1 LEKKILRVIL
11 FSCIVALSF
20 FNMIDIQNLRA
31 IMISDKKDNIVKM
44 KQHILCI
51 MMAYPEYVTDLKVA
65 ENGNICLI
73 MKSGKEILYD
83 DGKSKSPEEK
93 LSNPD
98 LEDMMEPIYPLGPI
112 DKLMDLDSDPG
123 RIRIYPLLKEVYGEN
138 KEEIERNLDIISTCY
153 GNLQFNRN
161 NNASSALR
169 AVMDELI
176 PLAQS
181 RPDIRAYVAPYSGT
195 FYYRNISGT
204 NRLSAH
210 AFGIAID
217 LVYHKND
224 YWKWASRKEGQKRLE
239 SYPKEI
245 VEIFEKN
252 NFIWGGKWGHF
263 DMFHFEYRPEIIMMS
278 RFFGNKN
285 NEPHLWYDGAP
296 VDNNE
301 VKSYIKKIDEIF
313 ENL

>member
-1 LEKKILRVIL
+1 MEKKILRVIL

-51 MMAYPEYVTDLKVA
+51 MMAYPEYVMDLKIS
-65 ENGNICLI
+65 ENGNVYLI

-98 LEDMMEPIYPLGPI
+98 LEDMMEPIYPLGAI
-112 DKLMDLDSDPG
+112 DMLMDLDFDPG
-123 RIRIYPLLKEVYGEN
+123 RIRIYPLLKEVYGES
-138 KEEIERNLDIISTCY
+138 KEEVEKNLDIISTRY
-153 GNLQFNRN
+153 GDLQFNRN
-161 NNASSALR
+161 NNASFALK

-181 RPDIRAYVAPYSGT
+181 RPDIRAYLAPYSGT

-217 LVYHKND
+217 LVCHKKD
-224 YWKWASRKEGQKRLE
+224 YWKWTSRKEGQKRLE

-301 VKSYIKKIDEIF
+301 VKSYIRKIDEIF

>member
-1 LEKKILRVIL
+1 MKKTILKVIL
-11 FSCIVALSF
+11 VSCIAVLSF
-20 FNMIDIQNLRA
+20 FNMIDIQNLTT
-31 IMISDKKDNIVKM
+31 ILVSDKKENIVRM

-51 MMAYPEYVTDLKVA
+51 MMAYPEYVMDLKIS
-65 ENGNICLI
+65 ENGNVYLI